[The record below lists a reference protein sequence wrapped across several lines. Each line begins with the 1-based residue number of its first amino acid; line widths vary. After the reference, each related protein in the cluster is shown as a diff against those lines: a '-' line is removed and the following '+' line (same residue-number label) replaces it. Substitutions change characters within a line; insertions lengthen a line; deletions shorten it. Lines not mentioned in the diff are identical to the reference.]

1 MKIRKLEEK
10 DIPAVEE
17 ICLKTAPASAVKSE
31 KDKLYTLYM
40 YNRYYTRAKKD
51 CCFVAVD
58 DADRAVGYILC
69 APDYKAYLADFKT
82 HELSEIRKLGIWY
95 FLRANAE
102 VRMQKRFQVKYPAH
116 LHIDLLPEYQRMHL
130 GSKLLEALKAH
141 LKNEQIPGVYLCAGA
156 KNTGAV
162 AFYKAQGFQ
171 ILARPG
177 GSFAMGFAFQE
188 EIK

>member
-1 MKIRKLEEK
+1 MKIRNLEEK

-17 ICLKTAPASAVKSE
+17 ICLKTAPASAVKAE

-40 YNRYYTRAKKD
+40 YNRYYTRAQKGA
-51 CCFVAVD
+51 CFVATD
-58 DADRAVGYILC
+58 DEDRAVGYILC

-82 HELSEIRKLGIWY
+82 HELSEIRRLGIWY
-95 FLRANAE
+95 SLRANAE
-102 VRMQKRFQVKYPAH
+102 MRMQKCFQEKYPAH

-130 GSKLLEALKAH
+130 GSALMDALKEH
-141 LKNEQIPGVYLCAGA
+141 LESERIPGVYLCAGA
-156 KNTGAV
+156 KNNGAV

-177 GSFAMGFAFQE
+177 GSFAMGFTFDR
-188 EIK
+188 K